1 MSATSAILRKIE
13 TIETLKSRKVEEK
26 ALVIW
31 AKKIL
36 VMGDAAIEYK
46 EIGLAPYY
54 QFCPIKRG
62 LEYMGQYMRYEKYA
76 SFKKGVPT
84 PPFLSWVA
92 VPDISDFLSFA
103 HYANG
108 NIEAIEN
115 LGGQI
120 PSEYFKLKEFGCPTA
135 AAILK
140 GIFIEAIKALPA
152 AAILK
157 LLGYKVA
164 IKTY

>member
-1 MSATSAILRKIE
+1 MSISSIIRKVE
-13 TIETLKSRKVEEK
+13 SIETLKSRKAEEK
-26 ALVIW
+26 ALVVW

-36 VMGDAAIEYK
+36 VMGDNAIEYK

-54 QFCPIKRG
+54 EFCPIKRC

-76 SFKKGVPT
+76 SFKKGVP
-84 PPFLSWVA
+84 PPPLLSWVA

-108 NIEAIEN
+108 NIEAIES

-120 PSEYFKLKEFGCPTA
+120 PSEYYWLKESGCPTA
-135 AAILK
+135 ATILK
-140 GIFIEAIKALPA
+140 GIFIETVKALPA

-164 IKTY
+164 VKTY